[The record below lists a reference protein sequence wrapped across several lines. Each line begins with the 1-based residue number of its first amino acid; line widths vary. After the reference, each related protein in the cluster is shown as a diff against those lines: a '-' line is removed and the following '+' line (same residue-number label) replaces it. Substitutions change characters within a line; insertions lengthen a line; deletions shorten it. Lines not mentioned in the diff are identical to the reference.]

1 MRDTHHAQQI
11 ADFALLV
18 STAVQ
23 AVKSPVDGTPINIR
37 IGELFLLFVRVL
49 YLNPSLTSIF
59 VLWKQCKSFFIYPRN
74 SSNVIFILE
83 IPLYFSHTFTGV
95 HSGSCM
101 AGVVGN
107 LMPRYCLF
115 GDTVNTASRMESNG
129 EPGK

>member
-18 STAVQ
+18 QTAVQ
-23 AVKSPVDGTPINIR
+23 AVKSPADGTPIRIR
-37 IGELFLLFVRVL
+37 IG
-49 YLNPSLTSIF
+49 I
-59 VLWKQCKSFFIYPRN
+59 
-74 SSNVIFILE
+74 
-83 IPLYFSHTFTGV
+83 

-129 EPGK
+129 EAGELLDFFSF